1 MVDSVVVTG
10 SDAKYFPFAADTLRS
25 LLALGL
31 AREVRLALLDFGL
44 AEDQRA
50 WAAARGVSVVPVG
63 WDIALGPARDPE
75 IAKMGDGYKAM
86 TARPFLPAYFPDAA
100 IIQWIDADAWVQT
113 VEGVRGPLAAA
124 RRYGFA
130 VVPELHRAY
139 AHLYSGGE
147 GTAAMHRNAA
157 AKSFGAGVA
166 DALARNPIL
175 NSGLFAGRADS
186 PVWPK
191 WREFAAAGMA
201 RHANKYTEQI
211 ALNLACYAAL
221 GRSDGEA
228 VQLLPPEYNHC
239 CGLAL
244 PMLER
249 ETRRVLDPKFPH
261 APVHVV
267 HLVGMTGKR
276 AYRCSDGG
284 TLETALVRA
293 ELIGTADG

>member
-1 MVDSVVVTG
+1 MSESVVVTG
-10 SDAKYFPFAADTLRS
+10 ADAKYFRFAADALRS

-31 AREVRLALLDFGL
+31 EREARLALLDFGL
-44 AEDQRA
+44 AEDQRG
-50 WAAARGVSVVPVG
+50 WAAARGIAVVPVG
-63 WDIALGPARDPE
+63 WDVALGPSRDPE

-86 TARPFLPAYFPDAA
+86 TARPFLPNYFPQATA
-100 IIQWIDADAWVQT
+100 IQWIDADAWVQSA
-113 VEGVRGPLAAA
+113 EGVRGPLAAA

-139 AHLYSGGE
+139 AHLYSGGAA
-147 GTAAMHRNAA
+147 TAAMHRDAA

-186 PVWPK
+186 PVWGK

-201 RHANKYTEQI
+201 RHVSKYTEQI
-211 ALNLACYAAL
+211 ALNLACYATL
-221 GRSDGEA
+221 GRSDGDA
-228 VQLLPPEYNHC
+228 VQFLPPEYNYC

-244 PMLER
+244 PAIDR
-249 ETRRVLDPKFPH
+249 ETRAVVDPKFPH

-267 HLVGMTGKR
+267 HLVGMTERR
-276 AYRCSDGG
+276 AYVCPSGG
-284 TLETALVRA
+284 TIETSLIYS
-293 ELIGTADG
+293 ELRGPFPA